1 MIFPNGSVK
10 IIDRAKNIF
19 KLAQGEY
26 VAPEKLEGVYGQS
39 AFVAQIFV
47 HGESTE
53 SWLLAIVVAEID
65 QIKKA
70 GIAKGIIAEGL
81 EDAEII
87 ASVDVHKMILDNFG
101 ELHKMNKLNGIE
113 KIKKIHLIS
122 EPFTQENDILTPT
135 FKIKRN
141 IARNVYKE
149 KIDEIYK
156 AGL

>member
-1 MIFPNGSVK
+1 M
-10 IIDRAKNIF
+10 
-19 KLAQGEY
+19 
-26 VAPEKLEGVYGQS
+26 
-39 AFVAQIFV
+39 
-47 HGESTE
+47 
-53 SWLLAIVVAEID
+53 
-65 QIKKA
+65 
-70 GIAKGIIAEGL
+70 

-87 ASVDVHKMILDNFG
+87 ASADVHKMILDNFG

-156 AGL
+156 AGLWFWNIWLMTNQRCEIKQLERKLGQILSKYFKNKGELILKEMC